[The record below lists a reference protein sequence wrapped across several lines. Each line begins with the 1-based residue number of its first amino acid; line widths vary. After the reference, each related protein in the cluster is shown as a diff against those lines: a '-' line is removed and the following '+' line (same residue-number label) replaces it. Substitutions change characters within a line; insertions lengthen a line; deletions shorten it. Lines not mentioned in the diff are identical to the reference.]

1 MANPY
6 EILGVR
12 EGATK
17 EEIKKAYRELA
28 KKYHPDQYGT
38 NPLKDLAEEKMRE
51 VNEAYEYLMK
61 KASDGYSGASY
72 SNKNDQG
79 RKDYN
84 NTSYNTGNNYNANNN
99 YNTGNNYSTGNNYN
113 SGNNFNEP
121 TAYSSIRSDIQRGN
135 YKSAEAALQSVT
147 NKDAEWY
154 FLMGMLHMKKGWYD
168 SAKNYLATACNMNPS
183 NLEYQDAVN
192 SMNRRNNNYRN
203 NYYGKSRRDD
213 ECDFCLKLWCA
224 DSLCECA
231 GGDLIGCC

>member
-6 EILGVR
+6 EILGIR
-12 EGATK
+12 EGASR

-51 VNEAYEYLMK
+51 INEAYEYLMK
-61 KASDGYSGASY
+61 NTSDNYSGTSY
-72 SNKNDQG
+72 STKNDQS
-79 RKDYN
+79 RREYN
-84 NTSYNTGNNYNANNN
+84 GSSYNAGNNYN
-99 YNTGNNYSTGNNYN
+99 TSYS
-113 SGNNFNEP
+113 EP
-121 TAYSSIRSDIQRGN
+121 AAYSSIRADIQRGN
-135 YKSAEAALQSVT
+135 LRSAEAALASII

-168 SAKNYLATACNMNPS
+168 SARNYLSTAYNLNPS
-183 NLEYQDAVN
+183 NPEYQDAYN

-203 NYYGKSRRDD
+203 NYYGRGRRDD

-224 DSLCECA
+224 DTLCECA

>member
-12 EGATK
+12 EGANK

-61 KASDGYSGASY
+61 NTSDSY
-72 SNKNDQG
+72 SNTSYSTKSEQS
-79 RKDYN
+79 RKEY
-84 NTSYNTGNNYNANNN
+84 TGSSYNTGTNYNNS
-99 YNTGNNYSTGNNYN
+99 YS
-113 SGNNFNEP
+113 EP
-121 TAYSSIRSDIQRGN
+121 ATYSSIRADIQRGN
-135 YKSAEAALQSVT
+135 YRSAEAALASVT

-154 FLMGMLHMKKGWYD
+154 YLMGMLHMKKGWYD
-168 SAKNYLATACNMNPS
+168 SAKNYLSTAYNMNPS
-183 NLEYQDAVN
+183 NPEYQDAYN
-192 SMNRRNNNYRN
+192 SMNRKNNNYRN
-203 NYYGKSRRDD
+203 NYYGRGRRDD